1 MFPHCEAFFKTYRL
15 TGRSQVP
22 KSSQAMNVIP
32 GTSSPML
39 GESKAANG
47 LGSLEEIAEVEE
59 ETEHKRGKCQN

>member
-1 MFPHCEAFFKTYRL
+1 
-15 TGRSQVP
+15 
-22 KSSQAMNVIP
+22 MNVIP